1 MLDQLLS
8 PLHVVRVAAEDEL
21 HPGILL
27 FSPAKVVI
35 GGILLYIRDL
45 LERRFRIAVH
55 VHRHIYRV
63 VTDLHFLCISGISA
77 AVGAGT
83 AGFLALVDNAVFPFM
98 LLEQLP
104 S

>member
-1 MLDQLLS
+1 MRRRPFDRSKRMLDQLLS

-63 VTDLHFLCISGISA
+63 VTDLHSLCISGISA
-77 AVGAGT
+77 AVGEVRQAS
-83 AGFLALVDNAVFPFM
+83 
-98 LLEQLP
+98 LLL
-104 S
+104 